1 MGDDVCFR
9 SSALSRLPAFG
20 SAILK
25 NECIG
30 KLEEGRMKPL
40 TLMVC
45 IVVLSISGHAALHT
59 ETVEYR
65 ADKVVLNGY
74 LAYNDSVDGQ
84 RPGVL
89 VVHEWTGLGEHPKNS
104 ARKLAE
110 LGYIALA
117 VDMYGGGK
125 VTEDTK
131 EAAALSSHIKKNP
144 DLARARFTAAMD
156 FLKNHRVCDPDRIAA
171 IGYCFGGTVVLEM
184 ARSGVD
190 LDGVVSFHGGL
201 KSALPENK
209 RTIKAKILVCHGAD
223 DPHVPAEEVAAF
235 QEEMRQAGADWQ
247 FNAYGGAVHSFTN
260 PAADSES
267 ARYNADAARRSWEA
281 MKIFCREIFGE

>member
-1 MGDDVCFR
+1 
-9 SSALSRLPAFG
+9 
-20 SAILK
+20 
-25 NECIG
+25 
-30 KLEEGRMKPL
+30 MKSL
-40 TLMVC
+40 TLM
-45 IVVLSISGHAALHT
+45 IWSVVLGVPSQAALHT
-59 ETVEYR
+59 ETVEYQ
-65 ADKVVLNGY
+65 ADEVVLKGY

-131 EAAALSSHIKKNP
+131 EAAALSSHVKKDP
-144 DLARARFTAAMD
+144 DLARARFTAALD
-156 FLKNHRVCDPDRIAA
+156 FLKNHRLCDPDRIAA

-184 ARSGVD
+184 ARSGLD

-201 KSALPENK
+201 KSAIPEDARN
-209 RTIKAKILVCHGAD
+209 IKAKILVCHGAD
-223 DPHVPAEEVAAF
+223 DPHVPPEEVAAF
-235 QEEMRQAGADWQ
+235 QEEMRRAGADWQ
-247 FNAYGGAVHSFTN
+247 FIAYGGAVHSFTN
-260 PAADSES
+260 PAANSES
-267 ARYNADAARRSWEA
+267 ARYNADAAGRSWET
-281 MKIFCREIFGE
+281 MKIFFREIFRE